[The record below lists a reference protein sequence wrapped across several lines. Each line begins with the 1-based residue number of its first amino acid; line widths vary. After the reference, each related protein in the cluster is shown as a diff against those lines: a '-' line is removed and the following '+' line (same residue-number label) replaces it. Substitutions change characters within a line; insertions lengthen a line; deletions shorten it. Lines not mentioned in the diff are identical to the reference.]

1 MMVYNFFMEERKDII
16 QNLTQKIAK
25 VVSKEVI
32 SLKNEL
38 DKKDKQILKLQTAL
52 EKKEAELEKVKKKLV
67 KETGVDNPVK
77 YVMDNYKDIYEK
89 IVKISN
95 KHGFQIFSKSTLCK
109 TLITHLEGDK
119 VNQPVS
125 TKEEFILYLNEIDKY
140 TLEQYRAIP
149 YSPFIRSGEFLIK
162 EQRRVT
168 QLISGKSSLE
178 NTSSSQSTG
187 FDFS

>member
-1 MMVYNFFMEERKDII
+1 MMVYNFLMEERKDIV
-16 QNLTQKIAK
+16 QNLTQKIVK
-25 VVSKEVI
+25 LVSRE
-32 SLKNEL
+32 LTNLQNEI
-38 DKKDKQILKLQTAL
+38 DKKEKQISKLQTAL
-52 EKKEAELEKVKKKLV
+52 KKKEVELEKVKKKLV
-67 KETGVDNPVK
+67 KETGVENPVK

-95 KHGFQIFSKSTLCK
+95 KHGFQIFNKALLCK
-109 TLITHLEGDK
+109 TLISHLEGDK

-125 TKEEFILYLNEIDKY
+125 TKEEFELYLNEVDKY

>member
-1 MMVYNFFMEERKDII
+1 MVVYNFLMEERKDIV
-16 QNLTQKIAK
+16 QNLTQKIVK
-25 VVSKEVI
+25 IVSKEVA
-32 SLKNEL
+32 SLKNEI

-52 EKKEAELEKVKKKLV
+52 EKKEVELEKVKKKLV

-77 YVMDNYKDIYEK
+77 YVMDNYKEIYEK
-89 IVKISN
+89 IIKISN
-95 KHGFQIFSKSTLCK
+95 KHGFQIFNKSTLCK

-140 TLEQYRAIP
+140 TLEQYRNIP
-149 YSPFIRSGEFLIK
+149 YSPFIRSGDFLIK
-162 EQRRVT
+162 EQRRIT

-178 NTSSSQSTG
+178 SSTTHQSTG